1 MFKVFKNKIIFTY
14 LLFVIIISSV
24 FLILTYNIFKNEI
37 TENIK
42 KELMSTTRYTK
53 DILKT
58 EDINDLRKL
67 DEISKLV
74 KDIFNLRITFIDSSG
89 NVLADSDVKL
99 DDIKKLENHIT
110 RPEVINAIEGT
121 PQFSIRASP
130 TLKSNMMYYAEAI
143 NIADKNL
150 IVRTAIEF
158 DYVKNSLNRL
168 KNKIIIYFSV
178 VMLLALFIGIY
189 LFITILKPFDKII
202 YASKEF
208 AKGNFSHSIL
218 INFGGEVKKLAETLN
233 SMAEN
238 IERDISEIRDTNA
251 HLKALI
257 DNMKNGIC
265 LVDEKLKILS
275 CNRAFLNIFSLN
287 DDIYHR
293 DINSVMLDS
302 EIMHSL
308 DISNLENR
316 FVSEEIKIGNRYYM
330 VDFCPF
336 NAGDKKNT
344 IIFFYDIDE
353 IKKLET
359 VKREFISNISHDL
372 KTPLTVIK
380 TNIETLLSNDMDRET
395 ASEFLKVIEKHTER
409 MISLVKDIINLNHL
423 ESENIKPE
431 IKEINLKDFIIRCYS
446 YIKQLYDEKKI
457 KFINE
462 IPSDLKINAD
472 ENIMENVFINLMD
485 NAVKFNKEGGYV
497 KCFVENNQIIFENSG
512 PKIPESEI
520 SRIFERFYKVDKS
533 RGESKGTGLG
543 LSIVKHGLML
553 HNASIVAS
561 NSEPGV
567 RFIITGLL
575 TQ

>member
-14 LLFVIIISSV
+14 LLFVVLLSSG
-24 FLILTYNIFKNEI
+24 FFILTYNIFKNEI

-42 KELMSTTRYTK
+42 RELISTTQYTK
-53 DILKT
+53 DIIKS
-58 EDINDLRKL
+58 ENIKDIKKL
-67 DEISKLV
+67 DDISKLV
-74 KDIFNLRITFIDSSG
+74 KDIFNLRVTFIDNNG
-89 NVLADSDVKL
+89 EVLADSDVKPE
-99 DDIKKLENHIT
+99 DIKKLENHIT
-110 RPEVINAIEGT
+110 RPEVKSALEGS
-121 PQFSIRASP
+121 PEFSVRSSP
-130 TLKSNMMYYAEAI
+130 TLKNNMMYYAEAI

-150 IVRTAIEF
+150 IVRTAVEF
-158 DYVKNSLNRL
+158 DYVKNSLNQLR
-168 KNKIIIYFSV
+168 NKILIYFSG
-178 VMLLALFIGIY
+178 VMLLALFVGIY
-189 LFITILKPFDKII
+189 LFITILKPFDRII

-208 AKGNFSHSIL
+208 ANGIFSHRIL
-218 INFGGEVKKLAETLN
+218 IDFSGEVKKLAETLN
-233 SMAEN
+233 SMAES
-238 IERDISEIRDTNA
+238 IQRDMREIMNTNA

-265 LVDEKLKILS
+265 LVDNKLKILS
-275 CNRAFLNIFSLN
+275 YNRAFLNIFSLT
-287 DDIYHR
+287 DDIYQR
-293 DINSVMLDS
+293 DINSVVLDS
-302 EIMHSL
+302 GIMHNL
-308 DISNLENR
+308 DISNSENR
-316 FVSEEIKIGNRYYM
+316 FISEEIKINERYYM

-336 NAGDKKNT
+336 NAGNKKNT

-380 TNIETLLSNDMDRET
+380 TNIETLISNDMDKET
-395 ASEFLKVIEKHTER
+395 ASEFLNVIEKHTER
-409 MISLVKDIINLNHL
+409 MISLVKDIINLNYL

-431 IKEINLKDFIIRCYS
+431 IKEINLKDFITRCYS

-485 NAVKFNKEGGYV
+485 NAVKFNKEAGYV
-497 KCFVENNQIIFENSG
+497 KCFVQNNQIIFENSG

-533 RGESKGTGLG
+533 RGETKGTGLG

-553 HNASIVAS
+553 HNASITAS
-561 NSEPGV
+561 NFEGGV
-567 RFIITGLL
+567 RFIINNLH
-575 TQ
+575 

>member
-14 LLFVIIISSV
+14 LLFVVLLSSG
-24 FLILTYNIFKNEI
+24 FFILTYNIFKNEI

-42 KELMSTTRYTK
+42 RELISTTQYTK
-53 DILKT
+53 DIIKS
-58 EDINDLRKL
+58 ENIKDIKKL
-67 DEISKLV
+67 DDISKLV
-74 KDIFNLRITFIDSSG
+74 KDIFNLRVTFIDNNG
-89 NVLADSDVKL
+89 EVLADSDVKPE
-99 DDIKKLENHIT
+99 DIKKLENHIT
-110 RPEVINAIEGT
+110 RPEVKSALEGS
-121 PQFSIRASP
+121 PEFSVRSSP
-130 TLKSNMMYYAEAI
+130 TLKNNMMYYAEAI

-150 IVRTAIEF
+150 IVRTAVEF
-158 DYVKNSLNRL
+158 DYVKNSLNQLR
-168 KNKIIIYFSV
+168 NKILIYFSG

-189 LFITILKPFDKII
+189 LFITILKPFDRII

-208 AKGNFSHSIL
+208 ANGIFSHRIL
-218 INFGGEVKKLAETLN
+218 IDFSGEVKKLAETLN
-233 SMAEN
+233 SMAES
-238 IERDISEIRDTNA
+238 IQRDMREIMNTNA

-265 LVDEKLKILS
+265 LVDNKLKILS
-275 CNRAFLNIFSLN
+275 YNRAFLNIFSLT
-287 DDIYHR
+287 DDIYQR
-293 DINSVMLDS
+293 DINSVVLDS
-302 EIMHSL
+302 GIMHNL
-308 DISNLENR
+308 DISNSENR
-316 FVSEEIKIGNRYYM
+316 FISEEIKINERYYM

-336 NAGDKKNT
+336 NAGNKKNT

-380 TNIETLLSNDMDRET
+380 TNIETLISNDMDKKT
-395 ASEFLKVIEKHTER
+395 ASEFLNVIEKHTER
-409 MISLVKDIINLNHL
+409 MISLVKDIINLNYL

-431 IKEINLKDFIIRCYS
+431 IKEINLKDFITRCYS

-485 NAVKFNKEGGYV
+485 NAVKFNKEAGYV
-497 KCFVENNQIIFENSG
+497 KCFVQNNQIIFENSG

-533 RGESKGTGLG
+533 RGETKGTGLG

-553 HNASIVAS
+553 HNASITAS
-561 NSEPGV
+561 NFEGGV
-567 RFIITGLL
+567 RFIINNLH
-575 TQ
+575 

>member
-14 LLFVIIISSV
+14 LLFVVLLSSG
-24 FLILTYNIFKNEI
+24 FFILTYNIFKNEI

-42 KELMSTTRYTK
+42 RELISTTQYTK
-53 DILKT
+53 DIIKS
-58 EDINDLRKL
+58 ENIKDIKKL
-67 DEISKLV
+67 DDISKLV
-74 KDIFNLRITFIDSSG
+74 KDIFNLRVTFIDNNG
-89 NVLADSDVKL
+89 EVLADSDVKPE
-99 DDIKKLENHIT
+99 DIKKLENHIT
-110 RPEVINAIEGT
+110 RPEVKSALEGS
-121 PQFSIRASP
+121 PEFSVRSSP
-130 TLKSNMMYYAEAI
+130 TLKNNMMYYAEAI
-143 NIADKNL
+143 DIADKNL
-150 IVRTAIEF
+150 IVRTAVEF
-158 DYVKNSLNRL
+158 DYVKNSLNQLR
-168 KNKIIIYFSV
+168 NKILIYFSG

-189 LFITILKPFDKII
+189 LFITILKPFDRII

-208 AKGNFSHSIL
+208 ANGNFSHRIL
-218 INFGGEVKKLAETLN
+218 IDFSGEVKKLAETLN
-233 SMAEN
+233 SMAES
-238 IERDISEIRDTNA
+238 IQRDMREIMNTNA

-265 LVDEKLKILS
+265 LVDNKLKILS
-275 CNRAFLNIFSLN
+275 YNRAFLNIFSLT
-287 DDIYHR
+287 DDIYQR

-302 EIMHSL
+302 GIMHNL
-308 DISNLENR
+308 DISNSENR
-316 FVSEEIKIGNRYYM
+316 FISEEIKINERYYM

-336 NAGDKKNT
+336 NAGNKKNT

-380 TNIETLLSNDMDRET
+380 TNIETLISNDMDKET
-395 ASEFLKVIEKHTER
+395 ASEFLNVIEKHTER
-409 MISLVKDIINLNHL
+409 MISLVKDIINLNYL

-431 IKEINLKDFIIRCYS
+431 IKEINLKDFITRCYS

-485 NAVKFNKEGGYV
+485 NAVKFNKEAGYV
-497 KCFVENNQIIFENSG
+497 KCYVQNNQIIFENSS

-533 RGESKGTGLG
+533 RGETKGTGLG

-553 HNASIVAS
+553 HNASITAS
-561 NSEPGV
+561 NSESGV
-567 RFIITGLL
+567 RFIINNLH
-575 TQ
+575 

>member
-14 LLFVIIISSV
+14 LLFVVLLSSG
-24 FLILTYNIFKNEI
+24 FFILTYNIFKNEI

-42 KELMSTTRYTK
+42 RELISTTQYTK
-53 DILKT
+53 DIIKS
-58 EDINDLRKL
+58 ENIKDIKKL
-67 DEISKLV
+67 DDISKLV
-74 KDIFNLRITFIDSSG
+74 KDIFNLRVTFIDNNG
-89 NVLADSDVKL
+89 EVLADSDVKPE
-99 DDIKKLENHIT
+99 DIKKLENHIT
-110 RPEVINAIEGT
+110 RPEVKSALEGS
-121 PQFSIRASP
+121 PEFSVRSSP
-130 TLKSNMMYYAEAI
+130 TLKNNMMYYAEAI

-150 IVRTAIEF
+150 IVRTAVEF
-158 DYVKNSLNRL
+158 DYVKNSLNQLR
-168 KNKIIIYFSV
+168 NKILIYFSG

-189 LFITILKPFDKII
+189 LFITILKPFDRII

-208 AKGNFSHSIL
+208 ANGIFSHRIL
-218 INFGGEVKKLAETLN
+218 IDFSGEVKKLAETLN
-233 SMAEN
+233 SMAES
-238 IERDISEIRDTNA
+238 IQRDMREIMNTNA

-265 LVDEKLKILS
+265 LVDNKLKILS
-275 CNRAFLNIFSLN
+275 YNRAFLNIFSLT
-287 DDIYHR
+287 DDIYQR

-302 EIMHSL
+302 GIMHNL
-308 DISNLENR
+308 DISNSENR
-316 FVSEEIKIGNRYYM
+316 FISEEIKINERYYM

-336 NAGDKKNT
+336 NAGNKKNT

-380 TNIETLLSNDMDRET
+380 TNIETLISNDMDKET
-395 ASEFLKVIEKHTER
+395 ASEFLNVIEKHTER

-431 IKEINLKDFIIRCYS
+431 IKEINLKDFITRCYS

-462 IPSDLKINAD
+462 IPYDLKINAD

-485 NAVKFNKEGGYV
+485 NAVKFNKEAGYV
-497 KCFVENNQIIFENSG
+497 KCFVQNNQIIFENSG

-533 RGESKGTGLG
+533 RGETKGTGLG

-553 HNASIVAS
+553 HNASITAS
-561 NSEPGV
+561 NFEGGV
-567 RFIITGLL
+567 RFIINNLH
-575 TQ
+575 

>member
-14 LLFVIIISSV
+14 LLFVVLLSSG
-24 FLILTYNIFKNEI
+24 FFILTYNIFKNEI

-42 KELMSTTRYTK
+42 RELISTTQYTK
-53 DILKT
+53 DIIKS
-58 EDINDLRKL
+58 ENIKDIKKL
-67 DEISKLV
+67 DDISKLV
-74 KDIFNLRITFIDSSG
+74 KDIFNLRVTFIDNNG
-89 NVLADSDVKL
+89 EVLADSDVKPE
-99 DDIKKLENHIT
+99 DIKKLENHIT
-110 RPEVINAIEGT
+110 RPEVKSALEGS
-121 PQFSIRASP
+121 PEFSVRSSP
-130 TLKSNMMYYAEAI
+130 TLKNNMMYYAEAI

-150 IVRTAIEF
+150 IVRTAVEF
-158 DYVKNSLNRL
+158 DYVKNSLNQLR
-168 KNKIIIYFSV
+168 NKILIYFSG

-189 LFITILKPFDKII
+189 LFITILKPFDRII

-208 AKGNFSHSIL
+208 ANGIFSHRIL
-218 INFGGEVKKLAETLN
+218 IDFSGEVKKLAETLN
-233 SMAEN
+233 SMAES
-238 IERDISEIRDTNA
+238 IQRDMREIMNTNA

-265 LVDEKLKILS
+265 LVDNKLKILS
-275 CNRAFLNIFSLN
+275 YNRAFLNIFSLT
-287 DDIYHR
+287 DDIYQR
-293 DINSVMLDS
+293 DINSVVLDS
-302 EIMHSL
+302 GIMHNL
-308 DISNLENR
+308 DISNSENR
-316 FVSEEIKIGNRYYM
+316 FISEEIKINERYYM

-336 NAGDKKNT
+336 NAGNKKNT

-380 TNIETLLSNDMDRET
+380 TNIETLISNDMDKKT
-395 ASEFLKVIEKHTER
+395 ASEFLNVIEKHTER
-409 MISLVKDIINLNHL
+409 MISLVKDIINLNYL

-431 IKEINLKDFIIRCYS
+431 IKEINLKDFITRCYS

-485 NAVKFNKEGGYV
+485 NAVKFNKEAGYV
-497 KCFVENNQIIFENSG
+497 KCFVQNNQIIFENSG

-533 RGESKGTGLG
+533 RGETKGTGLG

-553 HNASIVAS
+553 HNASITAS
-561 NSEPGV
+561 NFESGV
-567 RFIITGLL
+567 RFIINNLH
-575 TQ
+575 